1 MTSILKVDTIQDT
14 AGNNIINESGDTIT
28 IGASGDTVNVLGT
41 LQNNGSGV
49 IQGITMVDRWRLST
63 NITGTNQP
71 ITSNLERSDETD
83 AGFIGT
89 GMTESSG
96 IFTFPSTGIY
106 LIQAQFAFQLAGS
119 ARYISP
125 ALLVTSNNSS
135 YTLVSSTDVFIAQVA
150 SLTTYTMAFF
160 SHTFDVTNVTT
171 HKVKFDVESSANVST
186 VTRGTTTSDL
196 TAFTFIRL
204 GDT

>member
-1 MTSILKVDTIQDT
+1 MPLTKIQ
-14 AGNNIINESGDTIT
+14 S
-28 IGASGDTVNVLGT
+28 L
-41 LQNNGSGV
+41 
-49 IQGITMVDRWRLST
+49 GITDGTIVNADINASAAIAGTKLSGAGISMVDRFRLSADL
-63 NITGTNQP
+63 TGTNQP
-71 ITSNLERSDETD
+71 ITSNLERSDETG

-89 GMTESSG
+89 GMTQSSG

-106 LIQAQFAFQLAGS
+106 LIQAQFAFQLDGS

-125 ALLVTSNNSS
+125 AILITTNNSS
-135 YTLVSSTDVFIAQVA
+135 YTLVSSTDVFISRVA
-150 SLTTYTMAFF
+150 SLTTWTMAFF
-160 SHTFDVTNVTT
+160 SHTFDVTDVST
-171 HKVKFDVESSANVST
+171 HKVKFDVESSANTST